1 MSVNNVTAM
10 ALRVIRQLIRDR
22 RTIALI
28 VIVPIVVMSLITYA
42 IPKNPND
49 PNMLNRLAPAL
60 IVTMSLFFTF
70 LLTCI
75 SFLRERSQG
84 TLERLMASP
93 VSRLDMV
100 LGYICGFFIFAI
112 AQVFIILLFTIYA
125 LNVNYASGLWQ
136 IFIFLILIVVMAVCL
151 GIFASAFAKN
161 EFQMVQFIPLII
173 VPQIFLCGVAFPINQ
188 MNTALQWI
196 GKFLPLTYGVDGMRN
211 IMYTEPTLIS
221 FEITGGKI
229 LFSLGTDIG
238 ILAAFVV
245 IMSVLAS
252 VGLRRGQS

>member
-1 MSVNNVTAM
+1 MSANNIFAM
-10 ALRVIRQLIRDR
+10 ASRVIRQLIRDR

-42 IPKNPND
+42 LPSGTGVLD
-49 PNMLNRLAPAL
+49 RYAPSL
-60 IVTMSLFFTF
+60 IVTMALLFTF
-70 LLTCI
+70 LLTGI

-84 TLERLMASP
+84 TLERMMASP

-100 LGYICGFFIFAI
+100 LGYIFGFFIFALT
-112 AQVFIILLFTIYA
+112 QVLIILLFTIYA
-125 LNVNYASGLWQ
+125 LNINYAGGLWQ
-136 IFIFLILIVVMAVCL
+136 IFFFLILIIVMAVCL

-173 VPQIFLCGVAFPINQ
+173 VPQIFLCGVVFPMNQ

-196 GKFLPLTYGVDGMRN
+196 GKFLPLTYGVDGMRQIMLPDN
-211 IMYTEPTLIS
+211 ILIV
-221 FEITGGKI
+221 FKATGQI
-229 LFSLGTDIG
+229 QHDLIVDIG
-238 ILAAFVV
+238 ILFAFVI
-245 IMSVLAS
+245 IMSVLAA

>member
-1 MSVNNVTAM
+1 MSVNNIFAISSR
-10 ALRVIRQLIRDR
+10 LIRQLIRDR

-42 IPKNPND
+42 MPSGTGVLD
-49 PNMLNRLAPAL
+49 RYAPAL

-70 LLTCI
+70 LLTGI

-100 LGYICGFFIFAI
+100 LGYIFGFFIFAL
-112 AQVFIILLFTIYA
+112 AQVLIILLFTIYA
-125 LNVNYASGLWQ
+125 LNINYAGGLWQ
-136 IFIFLILIVVMAVCL
+136 IFIFLILIIIMAVCL

-173 VPQIFLCGVAFPINQ
+173 VPQIFLCGVVFPTNQ

-196 GKFLPLTYGVDGMRN
+196 EKFLPLTYGVDGMRQ
-211 IMYTEPTLIS
+211 IMLPEDILSI
-221 FEITGGKI
+221 FKETGQIQFG
-229 LFSLGTDIG
+229 LGTDIG
-238 ILAAFVV
+238 ILIAFVIV
-245 IMSVLAS
+245 MSILAA
-252 VGLRRGQS
+252 VGLRRGQSG